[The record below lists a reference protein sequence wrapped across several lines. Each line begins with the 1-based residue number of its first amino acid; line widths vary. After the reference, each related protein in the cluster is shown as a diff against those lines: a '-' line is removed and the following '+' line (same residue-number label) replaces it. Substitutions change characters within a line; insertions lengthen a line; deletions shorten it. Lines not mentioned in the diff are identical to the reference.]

1 MRHARIGVA
10 LVVSEEQLFSIAGPV
25 LDEQQPGVSERIRSS
40 PYLTLFPASLEDP
53 QVSEPPVTH
62 RFRDPAAGASSK
74 GLPDWWPGDTRP
86 LVYVSFGSVTGGLP
100 VAGSIYAAALAAA
113 ARLPARVLLTV
124 GRELDLD
131 ALGPAPA
138 NVHLERWVP
147 QAEVFG
153 QASVVV
159 CHGGSG
165 TTLGALAAG
174 LPLVIVPLFADQP
187 ENARRV
193 DAVGAGIAVPP
204 TPRPRPSRSAPA
216 SSRSPWARRSRPC
229 SRSPDTGAPLALWR
243 PRCRRCRR
251 PTPRSRPSADIAAA
265 RDLARVCRRTW
276 MCDQGA
282 APTRP
287 SSPLGSKRRNPGV
300 RIKRVG
306 FNGEVRST

>member
-204 TPRPRPSRSAPA
+204 DPSAPPEPIR
-216 SSRSPWARRSRPC
+216 SSLEPI
-229 SRSPDTGAPLALWR
+229 PL
-243 PRCRRCRR
+243 
-251 PTPRSRPSADIAAA
+251 
-265 RDLARVCRRTW
+265 
-276 MCDQGA
+276 GA
-282 APTRP
+282 AIEAVLAEPGYGRTARALAAEMQALPPTDTALAAI
-287 SSPLGSKRRNPGV
+287 S
-300 RIKRVG
+300 
-306 FNGEVRST
+306 